1 MIKLLFT
8 PCCGP
13 VYTPSFHSTEDF
25 DFFSFT
31 EDFDFF
37 SFTED
42 FDFFSFTEDFDFF
55 SFTEDFEKNLP
66 EKDSRG
72 NKTN

>member
-42 FDFFSFTEDFDFF
+42 FDFFSFTEDF
-55 SFTEDFEKNLP
+55 EKNLL

>member
-42 FDFFSFTEDFDFF
+42 F
-55 SFTEDFEKNLP
+55 EKNLL